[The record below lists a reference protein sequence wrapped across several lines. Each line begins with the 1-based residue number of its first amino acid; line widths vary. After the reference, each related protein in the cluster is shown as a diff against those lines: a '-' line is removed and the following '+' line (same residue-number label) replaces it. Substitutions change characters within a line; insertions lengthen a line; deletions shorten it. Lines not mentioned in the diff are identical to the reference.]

1 MNCIRPGKL
10 SVRQGNIS
18 LQHDRFVIQHGKVI
32 VVCNDPL
39 VGSSRIQERLL
50 GGSNKCPQLRIP
62 SLNAFTQNFGGQA
75 EATLAVG
82 HVLPQNRNYGKNNM
96 RHPPSARLDGVCG
109 CVCVPAGMKMRHP
122 PPKPEDTHPTNSGKC
137 VVVDL
142 FLALTTRLGTIR
154 SNIIVEGRRLFIGS
168 EGGCFFDLLEEEVAT
183 RGHRQ
188 VFK

>member
-1 MNCIRPGKL
+1 MPLRRILGDRP
-10 SVRQGNIS
+10 R
-18 LQHDRFVIQHGKVI
+18 R
-32 VVCNDPL
+32 
-39 VGSSRIQERLL
+39 
-50 GGSNKCPQLRIP
+50 
-62 SLNAFTQNFGGQA
+62 
-75 EATLAVG
+75 LAVG
-82 HVLPQNRNYGKNNM
+82 HVLPQNRNDRNTTGGTHRALGWM
-96 RHPPSARLDGVCG
+96 EFAVV
-109 CVCVPAGMKMRHP
+109 CVCSSSMKMGHP

-183 RGHRQ
+183 RGHRE

>member
-1 MNCIRPGKL
+1 MPLRRISGDRPRRHWL
-10 SVRQGNIS
+10 SGMFCPKIEIINTTGGTHRALGWME
-18 LQHDRFVIQHGKVI
+18 FA
-32 VVCNDPL
+32 VVC
-39 VGSSRIQERLL
+39 VCSS
-50 GGSNKCPQLRIP
+50 S
-62 SLNAFTQNFGGQA
+62 
-75 EATLAVG
+75 
-82 HVLPQNRNYGKNNM
+82 
-96 RHPPSARLDGVCG
+96 
-109 CVCVPAGMKMRHP
+109 MKMGHP

>member
-1 MNCIRPGKL
+1 MPLRRILGDRPRRHWL
-10 SVRQGNIS
+10 SGMFCPKIEIIETQQEAPTERSVGWS
-18 LQHDRFVIQHGKVI
+18 L
-32 VVCNDPL
+32 
-39 VGSSRIQERLL
+39 RL
-50 GGSNKCPQLRIP
+50 
-62 SLNAFTQNFGGQA
+62 
-75 EATLAVG
+75 
-82 HVLPQNRNYGKNNM
+82 
-96 RHPPSARLDGVCG
+96 
-109 CVCVPAGMKMRHP
+109 CVCSSSMKMGHP

-183 RGHRQ
+183 RGHRE